1 MVTVAISDSELEAIR
16 RSKLR
21 ELRTRSVAKQAKAER
36 INVDK
41 VLNKIFMGRAWE
53 VFNTASYQFP
63 DVMQKLKPILV
74 DLASLGKLREVTG
87 EQLFLFLKKLGF
99 RVKLNTRISY
109 TEDGKLKS
117 FADKIRD
124 DLRRT

>member
-1 MVTVAISDSELEAIR
+1 MVTIAMSDSELEAIR

-21 ELRTRSVAKQAKAER
+21 ELRTRSVAKQAKAETVDVDR
-36 INVDK
+36 I
-41 VLNKIFMGRAWE
+41 LNEIFKGRAWE
-53 VFNTASYQFP
+53 VFNAASYQFP

-74 DLASLGKLREVTG
+74 DLASSGRLKEVTG

-99 RVKLNTRISY
+99 RVRLNTKIIY
-109 TEDGKLKS
+109 TENGKLKS
-117 FADKIRD
+117 LADKFRD